1 MHKIQNDILTLSKS
15 ADLSK
20 LTLRE
25 IAEKIGEKTSSP
37 QKIKHHIE
45 QLVKK
50 GFDVYKKSKPSD
62 LFVQIPLVGTADCG
76 DASVFAEQ
84 NYEGF
89 VVVSKSFLH
98 KIKNVKNIFAVRA
111 EGDSMN
117 KAIVPGTDK
126 KIEDGDFVLVD
137 KTQVSPKDGEI
148 VLAVING
155 GGTIKKYV
163 DDRKNNNQILL
174 MPESTKF
181 YSPIYIHE
189 DDQFLINGKVVD
201 VIKKPNLK

>member
-1 MHKIQNDILTLSKS
+1 
-15 ADLSK
+15 
-20 LTLRE
+20 
-25 IAEKIGEKTSSP
+25 
-37 QKIKHHIE
+37 
-45 QLVKK
+45 
-50 GFDVYKKSKPSD
+50 
-62 LFVQIPLVGTADCG
+62 
-76 DASVFAEQ
+76 
-84 NYEGF
+84 
-89 VVVSKSFLH
+89 
-98 KIKNVKNIFAVRA
+98 
-111 EGDSMN
+111 MN
-117 KAIVPGTDK
+117 KAVVYGTDK

-137 KTQVSPKDGEI
+137 KTQVNPKDGEI